1 MFLGPCA
8 GLLTLLNVVSTL
20 QLDENSPCSGLGC
33 RKTVSMPLLDQ
44 MKGNLKADFDVSE
57 MNQLLK
63 VYIDQEIRS
72 GVEIGMKNSV
82 DNMINSRM
90 QQVQQEA
97 ASVIDKNM
105 SRYISDFESKMTKL
119 KQDNE
124 KQLSE
129 MKKLADT
136 FNPFEKVCVFAT
148 LSSDKNDL
156 PGDTVVI
163 FDTVSLN
170 EGDAYDG
177 TTGTYT
183 CPEDGLY
190 YFSWTTVSN
199 AGKDFTSVLVAN
211 DRKIAVNVVDSDSV
225 TDYMTGTSNVIV
237 RMMKGQKAWL
247 AVNHGD
253 GKHLDQQWGDSPCS
267 MFSGFKL

>member
-33 RKTVSMPLLDQ
+33 RETVSMPLLDQ

-72 GVEIGMKNSV
+72 
-82 DNMINSRM
+82 
-90 QQVQQEA
+90 EA

-124 KQLSE
+124 KEFSE
-129 MKKLADT
+129 MKKVSKKYA
-136 FNPFEKVCVFAT
+136 FFAT
-148 LSSDKNDL
+148 LSSSHDNL
-156 PGDTVVI
+156 PANTVVM

-177 TTGTYT
+177 TTGKFT

-190 YFSWTTVSN
+190 HFSWTTVSN
-199 AGKDFTSVLVAN
+199 ARKDFVSVLVAN
-211 DRKIAVNVVDSDSV
+211 DRKIAENAVDSDFRQRWH
-225 TDYMTGTSNVIV
+225 DRY
-237 RMMKGQKAWL
+237 Q
-247 AVNHGD
+247 
-253 GKHLDQQWGDSPCS
+253 
-267 MFSGFKL
+267 

>member
-90 QQVQQEA
+90 QQVQQETT
-97 ASVIDKNM
+97 SVIDKNM

-124 KQLSE
+124 KEFSE
-129 MKKLADT
+129 MKKVSKKYA
-136 FNPFEKVCVFAT
+136 FFAT
-148 LSSDKNDL
+148 LSSDRSNL
-156 PGDTVVI
+156 PANAVVM

-177 TTGTYT
+177 TTGIFT

-190 YFSWTTVSN
+190 HFSWTTVSN
-199 AGKDFTSVLVAN
+199 PGKDFTSVLVAN
-211 DRKIAVNVVDSDSV
+211 DRKIAENAADSDSV
-225 TDYMTGTSNVIV
+225 SDAMTGTSNVIV
-237 RMMKGQKAWL
+237 RMMKRQKAWIG
-247 AVNHGD
+247 VQGSD
-253 GKHLDQQWGDSPCS
+253 GKNLKKIWVGSPCS